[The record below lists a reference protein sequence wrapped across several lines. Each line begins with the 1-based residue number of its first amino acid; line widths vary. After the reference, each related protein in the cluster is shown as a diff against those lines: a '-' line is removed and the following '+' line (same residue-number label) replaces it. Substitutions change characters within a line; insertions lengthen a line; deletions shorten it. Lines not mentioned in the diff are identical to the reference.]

1 MTPHSPSDALAAA
14 AASLLDEHDLAGL
27 LLQLVQDAATFT
39 GCDAGGLLV
48 QAEGGLEVLTAT
60 SHATTHL
67 ELYQALRAE
76 GPCLDVIDTRAPV
89 HATGVDEL
97 TQRWPT
103 VGPAVVEAGFQAVH
117 AIPMF
122 WRGDV
127 VGGLNLFARAP
138 LALDDTSSRTARAF
152 ADMATLS
159 IAQPESPSKD
169 DVLRGMSHALGA
181 RVVIEQAK
189 GALAQ
194 DLGLDM
200 GAAYD
205 ELLDRSRRHSRSL
218 TATARDVLWQAQRP

>member
-1 MTPHSPSDALAAA
+1 MTPHSPADALATA

-48 QAEGGLEVLTAT
+48 QTESGLEVLTAT
-60 SHATTHL
+60 SHAATHL

-76 GPCLDVIDTRAPV
+76 GPCLDVLDTRAPV
-89 HATGVDEL
+89 HAAGADEL
-97 TQRWPT
+97 VQRWPT
-103 VGPAVVEAGFQAVH
+103 VGPAVVEAGFEAVH
-117 AIPMF
+117 ATPLF
-122 WRGDV
+122 WRNDV

-138 LALDDTSSRTARAF
+138 LTLDESRQHIARAF
-152 ADMATLS
+152 ADMATLA
-159 IAQPESPSKD
+159 IAQPESPSRQ
-169 DVLRGMSHALGA
+169 DVVRGMAHALGA

-194 DLGLDM
+194 ELELDM
-200 GAAYD
+200 AAAYD
-205 ELLDRSRRHSRSL
+205 ELLDRSKRHGTSL